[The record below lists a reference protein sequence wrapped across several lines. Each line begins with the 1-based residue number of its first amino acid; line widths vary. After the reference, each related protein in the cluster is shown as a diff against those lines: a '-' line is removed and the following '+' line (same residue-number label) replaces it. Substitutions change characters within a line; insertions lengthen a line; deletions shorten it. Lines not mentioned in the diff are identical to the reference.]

1 MVSRESPLIS
11 IIIPAYNVSTYIGEA
26 LDSVFAQ
33 DFTGHETIVVNDGST
48 DTPELERVLEPYR
61 DRITYIK
68 QPNRG
73 ISAARNAGLQVARG
87 ELIAL
92 LDADDAWLPGKLTE
106 QLEFMREG
114 DYDMV
119 YADALL
125 FGDMLWPEGTTFM
138 DRSPSNGPVSLLTL
152 LDMQATPVVSTVI
165 MRKDLVMQVGCF
177 DEADR
182 SIPEDYDLWLRLANA
197 GARMAYQ
204 HKPLAKYRY
213 RADSVSASRVKL
225 HDGALRV
232 LRRLRQQIKLNAEET
247 AALTRTEQHLQSTIA
262 LQQSKDLIVK
272 GEVDA
277 AAAILSQARETNS
290 SWKIPA
296 ALFLL
301 RTFPGLLRNYLRK
314 THQPQ

>member
-1 MVSRESPLIS
+1 MVSREPPLIS
-11 IIIPAYNVSTYIGEA
+11 IIIPAYNVATYIGEA
-26 LDSVFAQ
+26 LSSVFAQ
-33 DFTGHETIVVNDGST
+33 DFTSYEIIIINDGST

-61 DRITYIK
+61 DRVIYLK

-73 ISAARNAGLQVARG
+73 ISSARNAGLYVARG
-87 ELIAL
+87 ELISL

-106 QLEFMREG
+106 QLEFMRNG
-114 DYDMV
+114 DYDLV

-125 FGDMLWPEGTTFM
+125 FGDMLWTEGTTFM

-165 MRKDLVMQVGCF
+165 MKKDLVVQAGYF
-177 DEADR
+177 DESDR
-182 SIPEDYDLWLRLANA
+182 TIPEDYDLWLRLAYA
-197 GARMAYQ
+197 GARIAYQ
-204 HKPLAKYRY
+204 RKPLAKYRY

-232 LRRLRQQIKLNAEET
+232 LRKVREQMKLNAEET
-247 AALTRTEQHLQSTIA
+247 AALHRTEQHLYSTVA
-262 LQQSKDLIVK
+262 LERSKAMIVN

-277 AAAILSQARETNS
+277 AAAILSQARESNK
-290 SWKIPA
+290 SWKIPV

-301 RTFPGLLRNYLRK
+301 RTFPGLLRNYLLR